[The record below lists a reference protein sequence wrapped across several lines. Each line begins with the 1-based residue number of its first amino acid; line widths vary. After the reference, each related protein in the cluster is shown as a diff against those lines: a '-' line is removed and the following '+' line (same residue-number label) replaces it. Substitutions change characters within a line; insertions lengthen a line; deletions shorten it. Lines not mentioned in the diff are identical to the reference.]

1 MQPVVIRFG
10 RLGDML
16 LLAPLLQWLH
26 RGYGAPCVVLGTG
39 PWTAAL
45 YAGNPDVGAVL
56 QVTDR
61 HRPLAFSPAR
71 WRMVSALRGLRDAA
85 VHVCEVEPRALAKI
99 RRMLTLA
106 GVPRAHCS
114 FLTDAPVRADEHWVD
129 RLLRGCGSPPR
140 ACTAAWQ
147 RPSPPAVPAPRL
159 HLRNVDREDCAAW
172 LAARGWHGEPLWLV
186 QPCNKRSV
194 RRHTLRA
201 APDDPKA
208 WPLQRWAEALRIL
221 RADFPDAR
229 IMLCGAPAEAAALDA
244 IAADAGIVDID
255 VGAREL
261 SVRRLMAL
269 AETARGMVSVDT
281 GPAHVAAA
289 MGCPLVVVFGAG
301 SPRVWCPRSATGS
314 AVVALG
320 GPPARQRADEVSLD
334 EVVAAWRGLL
344 PGRAQRV
351 HGT

>member
-26 RGYGAPCVVLGTG
+26 RGYGVPCVVLGTG
-39 PWTAAL
+39 PWTGAL
-45 YAGNPDVGAVL
+45 YAGNPDVAAVL

-61 HRPLAFSPAR
+61 HRPLVFSPAR
-71 WRMVSALRGLRDAA
+71 WRMVSALRGMRDAA

-99 RRMLTLA
+99 RRMLALA
-106 GVPRAHCS
+106 GVRRARCT
-114 FLTDAPVRADEHWVD
+114 FLTDTPVRAGEHWVD

-140 ACTAAWQ
+140 ACTTAWQ
-147 RPSPPAVPAPRL
+147 RPSLPAVAAPRL
-159 HLRNVDREDCAAW
+159 FLRDVDREDCAAW

-194 RRHTLRA
+194 RRNTLRA
-201 APDDPKA
+201 VSDDTKA
-208 WPLQRWAEALRIL
+208 WPLQRWAEAVRVL
-221 RADFPDAR
+221 RADFPGAR
-229 IMLCGAPAEAAALDA
+229 IMLCGAPPEAAVLDA
-244 IAADAGIVDID
+244 IAADAGIANVD

-269 AETARGMVSVDT
+269 AERAQGMVSVDT

-289 MGCPLVVVFGAG
+289 MGCPLVVLFGAG
-301 SPRVWCPRSATGS
+301 SPRVWCPRSPTGS

-320 GPPARQRADEVSLD
+320 GPPGRHRADAVSLG
-334 EVVAAWRGLL
+334 EVIAAWRGLM
-344 PGRAQRV
+344 PGHAQRV
-351 HGT
+351 RGT